1 MKDFYTNLRGVDVFT
16 EAGVDDAVA
25 DSTAEIISDTLPEIG
40 EAATDAVIG
49 ADVAVLGTMASD
61 ASTSLLTLILLA
73 LICWIELNSICL
85 TNTYK
90 NSLLS
95 LVNLFNFVLFS
106 LHSLINLKVIFIQRS
121 FYILL

>member
-73 LICWIELNSICL
+73 LIC
-85 TNTYK
+85 
-90 NSLLS
+90 
-95 LVNLFNFVLFS
+95 
-106 LHSLINLKVIFIQRS
+106 
-121 FYILL
+121 